1 MKTVGDYHD
10 LYLKQMF
17 CYWKM
22 YLSSLE
28 KYSSKIDPCYYFSSP
43 GLSWN
48 TMSSKTNAEPEL
60 MTEVN
65 MYQFIEKIM
74 KGGVNYIE

>member
-1 MKTVGDYHD
+1 MKKSCFSLLKDEYVRDEDYEHAKKMMNEFRMKTVGDYHD
-10 LYLKQMF
+10 FYLKQMF

-28 KYSSKIDPCYYFSSP
+28 KYSSKIDPCHYFSSP

-48 TMSSKTNAEPEL
+48 TMS
-60 MTEVN
+60 
-65 MYQFIEKIM
+65 
-74 KGGVNYIE
+74 